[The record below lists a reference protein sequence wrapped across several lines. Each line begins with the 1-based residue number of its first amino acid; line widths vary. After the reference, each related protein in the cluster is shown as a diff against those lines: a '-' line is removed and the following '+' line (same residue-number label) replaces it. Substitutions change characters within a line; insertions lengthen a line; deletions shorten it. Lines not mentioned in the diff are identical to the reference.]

1 MRTSFGSN
9 EVTPSIVQFVSIDDD
24 VTLGL
29 RRGTEWMS
37 SLYGIPAKAFE
48 RHIVSGTASEVAD
61 VVATYRSA
69 GAQHVAVYITADQ
82 PLEQFERLVAASS
95 VTGSP
100 TRG

>member
-1 MRTSFGSN
+1 M
-9 EVTPSIVQFVSIDDD
+9 
-24 VTLGL
+24 
-29 RRGTEWMS
+29 
-37 SLYGIPAKAFE
+37 
-48 RHIVSGTASEVAD
+48 SGTASEVAD